1 VRIVTIAA
9 PFRLTFIYARA
20 YFGRSRRLGAAP
32 RQAIPSRRPNRKSY
46 LHTLAALLR
55 GPRHEIRFAING
67 HAALEAASDF
77 HPHLVLLD
85 MGLPDMDGCE
95 TARRLKQLA
104 GFVARIVAV
113 TARAGDEDRRR
124 SLAAGCMLHLIKPV
138 EMRVMEKVVALA
150 ACGI

>member
-1 VRIVTIAA
+1 MPRPSLICRILVVDDDVD
-9 PFRLTFIYARA
+9 
-20 YFGRSRRLGAAP
+20 
-32 RQAIPSRRPNRKSY
+32 Y

-55 GPRHEIRFAING
+55 GPRNEIRFAING
-67 HAALEAASDF
+67 QAALEAASDF

-124 SLAAGCMLHLIKPV
+124 SLAAGCMLHLVKPV

-150 ACGI
+150 ACG